1 VVDQGDGPMSRGSCP
16 RTMRTC
22 PSPHDPSPPWRRS
35 TPPTRGAASL
45 PERDIGRAWRGARG
59 ATYRAAWIQATEEV
73 YLVRHGPPAE
83 GGGTVEVF
91 RRRFRLRE
99 LAAAFRGY
107 RDVVGRRGSLSW
119 LRERTTMPPAAPA

>member
-1 VVDQGDGPMSRGSCP
+1 MPEPARSFPTLETFYAADP
-16 RTMRTC
+16 R
-22 PSPHDPSPPWRRS
+22 RRES
-35 TPPTRGAASL
+35 
-45 PERDIGRAWRGARG
+45 PERDIGLAWRGARG

-73 YLVRHGPPAE
+73 YLVRHGHPAE
-83 GGGTVEVF
+83 GGGTVEVL

>member
-1 VVDQGDGPMSRGSCP
+1 MPEPARSFPTLETFYAADP
-16 RTMRTC
+16 R
-22 PSPHDPSPPWRRS
+22 RRES
-35 TPPTRGAASL
+35 
-45 PERDIGRAWRGARG
+45 PERNIGLAWRGARG